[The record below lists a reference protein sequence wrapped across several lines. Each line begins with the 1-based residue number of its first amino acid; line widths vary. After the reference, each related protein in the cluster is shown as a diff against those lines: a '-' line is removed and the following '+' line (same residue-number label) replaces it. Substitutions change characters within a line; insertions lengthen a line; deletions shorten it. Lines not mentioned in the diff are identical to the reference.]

1 MVNQH
6 GQLIQQ
12 TYEAAKEHATRS
24 KGTAAQDRAAY
35 RPRQQELPAV
45 PPGLTSEL
53 LHCLSTLPD
62 PWPLAK
68 ITINMDTPS
77 PSQWVSKMG
86 RLFFA
91 DEYVRHAAEEGSHK
105 QQPQQHTALKAVQDV
120 LADLE
125 TRVIEFFS
133 EWLVALLMPAKHV
146 LEIRS
151 PHLSFM
157 LLKEYCFR
165 ELYLSLKVAASVDR
179 NEFYT
184 QTIDGQIRCITA
196 EFKPKEANVA
206 WNVNY
211 INAFIP
217 AWMVPPMYHSLR
229 RETIRVAN
237 SQSALGVKSLRPT
250 WFEDETVARVTTEG
264 STAPMT
270 PMHGLRLIFK
280 EDALPLQ
287 EPPKFEALAEVAKR
301 GPPGS

>member
-6 GQLIQQ
+6 GPLIQQ
-12 TYEAAKEHATRS
+12 TYEAEKEHATRS
-24 KGTAAQDRAAY
+24 KGTATKDRAAY
-35 RPRQQELPAV
+35 RPRQQEVPAV
-45 PPGLTSEL
+45 PPELTSEL

-77 PSQWVSKMG
+77 QWVSKMG

-91 DEYVRHAAEEGSHK
+91 DAYVRHAAEAASHK

-146 LEIRS
+146 LDTRS

-157 LLKEYCFR
+157 LLKEHWLR
-165 ELYLSLKVAASVDR
+165 ELYLGLKVAASVDR
-179 NEFYT
+179 NESYT
-184 QTIDGQIRCITA
+184 KTIDGQIRCITA
-196 EFKPKEANVA
+196 EFKPKGANVA

-211 INAFIP
+211 INVFIP
-217 AWMVPPMYHSLR
+217 AWMVPPIYHSLR
-229 RETIRVAN
+229 RETIKVAN
-237 SQSALGVKSLRPT
+237 SQSAIGAKSLRPT
-250 WFEDETVARVTTEG
+250 WFEDETVARVATEG

-280 EDALPLQ
+280 EDALSKNSPSLK
-287 EPPKFEALAEVAKR
+287 P
-301 GPPGS
+301 